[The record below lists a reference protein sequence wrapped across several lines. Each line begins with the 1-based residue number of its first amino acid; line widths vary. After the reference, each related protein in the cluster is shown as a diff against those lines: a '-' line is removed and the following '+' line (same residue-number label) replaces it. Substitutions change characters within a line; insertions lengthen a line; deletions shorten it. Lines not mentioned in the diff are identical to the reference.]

1 MKNLGKNIFFWLI
14 VGSLAF
20 MLLENYQMGASKEE
34 LSFTEFKNEVKAKK
48 VISEFKKELMK
59 TDKLSREILEP
70 IINNLIKTNNTNFKG
85 VGQPLR
91 IALTGSKFGPGIYDI
106 IISLGKEEVSKRLVN
121 KKLS

>member
-48 VISEFKKELMK
+48 VKSIV
-59 TDKLSREILEP
+59 
-70 IINNLIKTNNTNFKG
+70 INYINANTKYFHF
-85 VGQPLR
+85 
-91 IALTGSKFGPGIYDI
+91 I
-106 IISLGKEEVSKRLVN
+106 
-121 KKLS
+121 